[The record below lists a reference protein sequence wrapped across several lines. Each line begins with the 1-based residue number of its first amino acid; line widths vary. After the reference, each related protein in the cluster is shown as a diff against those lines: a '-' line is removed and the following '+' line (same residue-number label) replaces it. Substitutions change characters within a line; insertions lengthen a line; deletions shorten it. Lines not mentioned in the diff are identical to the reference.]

1 MQFKPNKLM
10 LTVALLSGLV
20 LGTAATTEPASFTSN
35 NDVVAAARVHHKLAR
50 HVKKHAKKRAKK
62 HAKRTNKKKK
72 AAKRAK
78 KAKHVKRVKRAKKG
92 QKKNGLSQLNALNP
106 FVKETG
112 TQPLGKTTLY

>member
-10 LTVALLSGLV
+10 VTVALLSGLV
-20 LGTAATTEPASFTSN
+20 LGTAATTEPAAFTSN
-35 NDVVAAARVHHKLAR
+35 NDVVAAARVHHKRAR
-50 HVKKHAKKRAKK
+50 HVKKHAKKRVKK

-72 AAKRAK
+72 AAKRVK
-78 KAKHVKRVKRAKKG
+78 KAKHAKRAKKG
-92 QKKNGLSQLNALNP
+92 QKKNGLSQLSALNP